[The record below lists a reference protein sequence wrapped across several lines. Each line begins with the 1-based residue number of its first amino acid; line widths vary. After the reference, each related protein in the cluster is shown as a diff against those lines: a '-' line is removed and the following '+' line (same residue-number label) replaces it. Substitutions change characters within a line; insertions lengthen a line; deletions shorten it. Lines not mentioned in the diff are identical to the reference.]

1 MEAQA
6 TLIDASRSLDGSL
19 RMTFRVKAPA
29 ESIDLLTGKTLRL
42 SAVQWREKRSLDA
55 NAYFHKLVNL
65 ISRQKG
71 VSDTEEKNLLIRE
84 YGAYE
89 YDEDGNIPTI
99 TVRAEYAEK
108 MINMEG
114 LHLKPISSDTET
126 VRMALMRGS
135 HTYDS
140 KEMARLIDGAIYEA
154 KECGIPESE
163 ILTPNELA
171 RMEALWEP
179 RR

>member
-42 SAVQWREKRSLDA
+42 SAVQWREKRSLDS
-55 NAYFHKLVNL
+55 NSYFHKLVNL
-65 ISRQKG
+65 IARQKG

-89 YDEDGNIPTI
+89 YDENGNIPTI
-99 TVRAEYAEK
+99 TVKAEYAEK
-108 MINMEG
+108 IMNMDG
-114 LHLKPISSDTET
+114 VHFKAISTDGDT
-126 VRMALMRGS
+126 VRMAFMRGS

-140 KEMARLIDGAIYEA
+140 KEMSKLISGTIYEA
-154 KECGIPESE
+154 KECGIPENE

-171 RMEALWEP
+171 KMEALWAP
-179 RR
+179 RS